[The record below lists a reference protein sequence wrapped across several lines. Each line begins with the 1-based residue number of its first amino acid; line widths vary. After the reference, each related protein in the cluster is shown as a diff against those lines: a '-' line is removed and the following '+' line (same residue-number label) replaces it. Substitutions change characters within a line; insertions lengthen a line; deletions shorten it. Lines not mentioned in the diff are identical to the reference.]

1 MRVSIKNEMFQV
13 LNKKIVA
20 DGILTTALVEMCV
33 ATSHH
38 LLKENRY
45 RKKLIIDVLCALV
58 DVDVSIIILTIQK
71 II

>member
-33 ATSHH
+33 ATSRH